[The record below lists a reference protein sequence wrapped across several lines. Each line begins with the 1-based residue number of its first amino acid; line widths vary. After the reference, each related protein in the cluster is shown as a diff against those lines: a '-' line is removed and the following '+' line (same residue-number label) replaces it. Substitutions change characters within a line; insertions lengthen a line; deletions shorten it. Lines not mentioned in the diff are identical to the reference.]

1 MATLIQLRR
10 GTRSQ
15 WLEHNPVLALGEP
28 GFETD
33 TQILRIGDGKTA
45 FADLPEVVNVQSCD
59 IVLNEALEQISTLSS
74 SVTSLIDNKL
84 QAALLK
90 IENQTTNRAVFCVN
104 SGRTN
109 SDGEPNFVQQSLTKI
124 KAIAPFTY
132 TTASGISHTTDEDLW
147 YDSSELANGD
157 YNLFVNF
164 DGEYKLIVLANTI
177 YRQNELPVGANEND
191 IWLNTATYPQV
202 SYILT
207 HNHWIQTDY
216 VPIGNLTQSADLP
229 GDEIFD
235 AIPDEEEPTT
245 PEINYFE
252 LKLRNYD
259 DTYYDSVVV
268 NMNVTAEDG
277 TTSSLTH
284 TFTTDNQ
291 KLSFKEGEKV
301 SITSISDYSARNFD
315 EITEVVVDKIV
326 NLGNNTIDE
335 KYGVLWGINS
345 DIVIDYNNATNL
357 QWGPIN
363 IPFILG
369 STSSTNAELFAFDDG
384 SIITCTE
391 NNNSLQINYK
401 VPSTNGQYITL
412 IESYERFSE
421 KYLIV
426 GLINGIL
433 SFNISDVPQ
442 TTLTTGIE
450 TSITSSKITVR
461 GNSAFG
467 TCDWTKATYVDVND
481 TEIPFVKI
489 TKKTTEN
496 IYTPQNTSIILYSD
510 SSGST
515 AYEFGTAIDEYTILY
530 ANFITNPPEE
540 DYEEED
546 SPSII

>member
-10 GTRSQ
+10 GTRAQ

-104 SGRTN
+104 SGRTDEN
-109 SDGEPNFVQQSLTKI
+109 GNPNFVLQSLTKI

-216 VPIGNLTQSADLP
+216 VPIGNLTQSNDLP

-235 AIPDEEEPTT
+235 ALPEDEETTT
-245 PEINYFE
+245 PEVIYFDF
-252 LKLRNYD
+252 KLRTYEVGS
-259 DTYYDSVVV
+259 YYDSVVV

-277 TTSSLTH
+277 STSSLTH
-284 TFTTDNQ
+284 TFTSDNQ

-301 SITSISDYSARNFD
+301 SITSISDFSAKKY
-315 EITEVVVDKIV
+315 TVTQKLQVDSHVDIGS
-326 NLGNNTIDE
+326 NELESSGIILGLTDN
-335 KYGVLWGINS
+335 
-345 DIVIDYNNATNL
+345 IVIDEIDLSY
-357 QWGPIN
+357 GPIN
-363 IPFILG
+363 IPFYLSVGASRADIV
-369 STSSTNAELFAFDDG
+369 SFDDG
-384 SIITCTE
+384 SCLSISASGQLLAKCPGSNYNYNVVNANE
-391 NNNSLQINYK
+391 LQDGDY
-401 VPSTNGQYITL
+401 
-412 IESYERFSE
+412 
-421 KYLIV
+421 YLVV

-433 SFNISDVPQ
+433 SFNLFSEPQ
-442 TTLTTGIE
+442 TTLSNGIE
-450 TSITSSKITVR
+450 TSLVRSKIKILNNNKILTI
-461 GNSAFG
+461 NL
-467 TCDWTKATYVDVND
+467 CNATYIDESD
-481 TEIPFVKI
+481 TEIPLAQFVDETII
-489 TKKTTEN
+489 TE
-496 IYTPQNTSIILYSD
+496 YTPAD
-510 SSGST
+510 SSIVLYTDSTGSSV
-515 AYEFGTAIDEYTILY
+515 YNYGTAIDEYTILY
-530 ANFITNPPEE
+530 ANFVSNPPEE

-546 SPSII
+546 EPSII